1 VYIILATTLVGI
13 TGMLETTQLWI
24 GIPTTGTGYE
34 LDVIAMVEMVVLLF
48 WGGASLMGGD
58 KRSPVGAFAGAL
70 VVTTIYNGA
79 VLLGVN
85 PFWQKI
91 VVEIISVITV
101 SIDQLRRRRKG
112 E

>member
-48 WGGASLMGGD
+48 WGGASLMGGGQEESCGCICRCIGSNNYIQRGCFTWC
-58 KRSPVGAFAGAL
+58 K
-70 VVTTIYNGA
+70 
-79 VLLGVN
+79 
-85 PFWQKI
+85 
-91 VVEIISVITV
+91 
-101 SIDQLRRRRKG
+101 SILAENCGGDYFG
-112 E
+112 DNSFY